1 MMSNNCYGQK
11 VNMTIKED
19 GSNRIKKQ
27 NKNRRCVQ
35 GQSVYSSHVMS
46 CKSQAR
52 VVESREPTMSKSSLM
67 NEGKM
72 QHVF

>member
-35 GQSVYSSHVMS
+35 GQSVYSSHVII

-67 NEGKM
+67 NAGKM